1 MYVRPGGRFDVCGGP
16 GTRLAAGR
24 QRRVLDRTVEG
35 RSRPADGLPGLH
47 GVAVRAVH
55 RGRHRSLELKAA
67 AARVAGAVIRPA
79 GVAHATLS
87 PMHRL
92 RSRFGLRHDVQ
103 AVPGDS
109 SPRCCHLLDSHGF
122 TLATPGPNLTAARI
136 YGAITFSDDDSVG
149 HPANPKDHLGD
160 PLGSPAPARCDRHRG
175 CSVRGGGRG
184 DLRDARPQE
193 IALGVLARWTGLERA

>member
-1 MYVRPGGRFDVCGGP
+1 MYVRPRGRFDVCGGP

-87 PMHRL
+87 RMHRF
-92 RSRFGLRHDVQ
+92 RSRFGLRHGVQ

-136 YGAITFSDDDSVG
+136 YGAITFLTTTASGTPGIRSITWAILWDRPHQ
-149 HPANPKDHLGD
+149 HP
-160 PLGSPAPARCDRHRG
+160 
-175 CSVRGGGRG
+175 V
-184 DLRDARPQE
+184 
-193 IALGVLARWTGLERA
+193 